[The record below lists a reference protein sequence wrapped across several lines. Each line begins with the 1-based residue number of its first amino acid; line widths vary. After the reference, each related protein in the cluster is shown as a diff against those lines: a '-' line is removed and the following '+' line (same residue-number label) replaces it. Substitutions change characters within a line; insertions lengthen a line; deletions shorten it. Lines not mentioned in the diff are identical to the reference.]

1 MKRVNNLYEKVYS
14 MDNLILADKNAR
26 KGKLKS
32 YGVIRHSKDQ
42 DGNLLRLQE
51 MLINKTFKT
60 SEYHV
65 FKIVHNGK
73 EREIY
78 RLPYYPDRI
87 VHHAIMNVVKD
98 LWVSVFTFDT
108 YSCIDRRGIHLA
120 TEKVKTALRN
130 VDETRYCLKLDIRK
144 YYPSID
150 HDVLKSIIRKK
161 IKDSD
166 LLWLIDEIIDSA
178 PGIPIGN
185 YLSQYYANL
194 YLTYFDHFV
203 KEELKVKYYFRYAD
217 DMVILSDSKVE
228 LHDLFL
234 KIQAYL
240 SKELKL
246 TIKHNYQ
253 LFPVEARGI
262 DFLGYV
268 FYHTHTLLRKSIK
281 QRFARNVAR
290 KGISG
295 NLSIAAY
302 WGWSKHCNSR
312 NLIKKLLNENK
323 FKKSA

>member
-1 MKRVNNLYEKVYS
+1 
-14 MDNLILADKNAR
+14 MDNLFLADKNAR

-42 DGNLLRLQE
+42 ESNLKDLQSSL
-51 MLINKTFKT
+51 MNKTFKT
-60 SEYHV
+60 SHYHV
-65 FKIVHNGK
+65 FKINHNGK

-78 RLPYYPDRI
+78 RLPYFPDRI

-98 LWVSVFTFDT
+98 LWVSVFTTDT
-108 YSCIDRRGIHLA
+108 YSCIEGRGIHLA
-120 TEKVKTALRN
+120 AEKVKAALKN
-130 VDETRYCLKLDIRK
+130 VDETTYCLKLDIRK

-228 LHDLFL
+228 LHQLFGEI
-234 KIQAYL
+234 KQYL
-240 SKELKL
+240 NDNLKL

-253 LFPVEARGI
+253 IFPVDARGI

-268 FYHTHTLLRKSIK
+268 FFHTHVLLRKSIK
-281 QRFARNVAR
+281 QRFARSIKK
-290 KGISG
+290 KGIEN
-295 NLSIAAY
+295 NLSIPAY
-302 WGWSKHCNSR
+302 WGWSKHCNSKHLL
-312 NLIKKLLNENK
+312 NKLLNENK
-323 FKKSA
+323 FKEFATKVA